1 MLADVLYGYT
11 QKQLIVLVYSII
23 SIYWLLLLLAVKL
36 LWEVE
41 F

>member
-1 MLADVLYGYT
+1 MQHKKMLADVLYGYT

-36 LWEVE
+36 L
-41 F
+41 